1 MAQTSGWL
9 NPAFRNYQARRWA
22 RERGRLLV
30 DLERLARG
38 GGNTPLGPGGGA
50 ETTSVRT
57 SPLEPDVAYVV
68 TSIPQPYGESVL
80 LLYPSSLVRTDQVN
94 AGVAWLTVT
103 DNGT

>member
-1 MAQTSGWL
+1 
-9 NPAFRNYQARRWA
+9 
-22 RERGRLLV
+22 
-30 DLERLARG
+30 
-38 GGNTPLGPGGGA
+38 
-50 ETTSVRT
+50 
-57 SPLEPDVAYVV
+57 VAYVV